1 MSIIEE
7 IKMTPQDHKVL
18 DIIADLQSSATCDSF
33 ELISAKEAIK
43 LEQVHLSVTTLM
55 NILRRP
61 QIKPV
66 RIFFEEHESKA
77 LSFEFIFDDVHS
89 AHLLL
94 AAVKAYGHTEVN
106 HYNLGKQVS
115 VEIMLACLAD
125 KKLMMFELQL
135 HKFPIETAK

>member
-18 DIIADLQSSATCDSF
+18 DIIVDLQSSATWDSF
-33 ELISAKEAIK
+33 ESVSAKEKIK

-66 RIFFEEHESKA
+66 RIFFEEQDSKD
-77 LSFEFIFDDVHS
+77 LSFEFIFDDTNS

-106 HYNLGKQVS
+106 HYNMGKQVS
-115 VEIMLACLAD
+115 VEIMVACLTD

-135 HKFPIETAK
+135 HKFPVETVK